1 MPVACSTQALT
12 GQEGSIFFKPAGT
25 QYCLLAEDFPAGDAI
40 TVPSSNDY
48 QVGDPVE
55 FESEDGATLDTS
67 TVEGTTYFVVSVDT
81 TEISVSATEGGAAIT
96 LQGDSV
102 TDGAAHIKISYSEFQ
117 AVCQVRE
124 FSIDVERESLDVTT
138 LPCGVGATA
147 SSAKYAQFR
156 KTQPGYAN
164 GSGTMSVYFTDDQ
177 TSLANRLL
185 GNVLLKSQE
194 GAFVQLF
201 VNTVSDGNTPPAP
214 DLSQSLYIQSGISI
228 ESMSL
233 SVNPDDPTIAELN
246 YTVND
251 PQVFL
256 GATIG

>member
-25 QYCLLAEDFPAGDAI
+25 QYCLLAADFPAGDEI
-40 TVPSSNDY
+40 TVPSSNDFK
-48 QVGDPVE
+48 VGDPVE
-55 FESEDGATLDTS
+55 FTSEGGATLDTK
-67 TVEGTTYFVVSVDT
+67 TVEGTTYFVLT
-81 TEISVSATEGGAAIT
+81 ATATAISISATSGGAPIT
-96 LQGDSV
+96 LDGDSV
-102 TDGAAHIKISYSEFQ
+102 TDGGAHIKISYAEFE

-124 FSIDVERESLDVTT
+124 FSIDVSRESLDVTT

-147 SSAKYAQFR
+147 ASAKYAQFR
-156 KTQPGYAN
+156 KTQPGYA
-164 GSGTMSVYFTDDQ
+164 SGTGTMTVYFTDDQ
-177 TSLANRLL
+177 NSLANRLL

-194 GAFVQLF
+194 GAYVQLF
-201 VNTVSDGNTPPAP
+201 VNTVSDGNDPPAP
-214 DLSQSLYIQSGISI
+214 DLAQSLYIQSGISI

-233 SVNPDDPTIAELN
+233 SVNPDDPTTAELN